1 MTTAVLTTQTSD
13 EAESSVA
20 PETVISG
27 TAGGLDASSIFR
39 TAAAGVEIAPTPFEA
54 EERVLGTSPH
64 VAGEVAAA
72 PAPHLVASEMARR
85 AEENPTAILSVVTVR
100 PTLWERTAPLRTW
113 LQAQLVRAWGMLRER
128 LKLPAPGARVKTLA
142 KRVLLTSLAGGCLMA
157 FVAVELNRATLRG
170 ELASSQAIVAELTV
184 ELEAARATI
193 ADLSAQLA
201 EEVLKPWW
209 HRLDRW

>member
-13 EAESSVA
+13 EAESSVVS
-20 PETVISG
+20 ETVISEP
-27 TAGGLDASSIFR
+27 AAGLDANSIFR

-64 VAGEVAAA
+64 VAGEVAA

-100 PTLWERTAPLRTW
+100 PTLWERTASLRTW

-142 KRVLLTSLAGGCLMA
+142 KRVLLTSLVGGCLMA
-157 FVAVELNRATLRG
+157 FAAVELNRATLRG
-170 ELASSQAIVAELTV
+170 ELASSQAVVAELTV

-201 EEVLKPWW
+201 EEVLQPWW
-209 HRLDRW
+209 RRLDRW